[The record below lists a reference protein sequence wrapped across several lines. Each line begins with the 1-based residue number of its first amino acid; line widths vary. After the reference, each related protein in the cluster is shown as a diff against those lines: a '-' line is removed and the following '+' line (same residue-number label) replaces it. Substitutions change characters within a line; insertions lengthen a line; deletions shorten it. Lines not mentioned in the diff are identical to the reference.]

1 MFCGTMRARVTPI
14 FAPGIWNLTLE
25 SLMDVTLGVKSPQE
39 SIKTLSR
46 YLVSLVFEIMALLD
60 LCDMSMSQTGVSILG
75 GFRAVKSERKVRFGQ
90 TWWQSKG
97 LMEYYH
103 IKLFKR
109 QSRPFIKPQNPRSSK
124 ISDITFKLLLLYT
137 KYVFMAPNR
146 LECRLNTPSNN
157 VTRLS

>member
-1 MFCGTMRARVTPI
+1 
-14 FAPGIWNLTLE
+14 
-25 SLMDVTLGVKSPQE
+25 MDVTLGVKSPQE

-60 LCDMSMSQTGVSILG
+60 LCDMAMSQTGVSILG

-124 ISDITFKLLLLYT
+124 ISDITFKLLLLNWI
-137 KYVFMAPNR
+137 F
-146 LECRLNTPSNN
+146 
-157 VTRLS
+157 